1 MACCFKMGLGRNA
14 SSRAHG
20 TTLLIHCQCANHL
33 AQLVCNIDHRFVQ
46 HRPFWLVCGLS
57 RHQLISQCW
66 NLLCLSITVVH
77 HSCTWQHLSILWFT
91 FAGSQFLKSAFGE
104 DRLVHVVRCFCGFTD
119 FIKHDLRACKYSLL
133 MLCCHVLFILLQ
145 QHACFVTKATPCANT
160 HNKANC
166 SCTLSCNNPV
176 CF

>member
-1 MACCFKMGLGRNA
+1 MHQACSMSKHDHAWVTFCYACSVSLSLVSAPKASEKQRHASFKSTCVACCFKMGLGRNA

-57 RHQLISQCW
+57 RHKLISQCW
-66 NLLCLSITVVH
+66 HLLCLSTTVVH
-77 HSCTWQHLSILWFT
+77 HSCTWQHLSMLWFT

-104 DRLVHVVRCFCGFTD
+104 DRLVHVVWL
-119 FIKHDLRACKYSLL
+119 H
-133 MLCCHVLFILLQ
+133 
-145 QHACFVTKATPCANT
+145 
-160 HNKANC
+160 
-166 SCTLSCNNPV
+166 
-176 CF
+176 